1 MKTLNYNYHD
11 SLIDKVKISETTF
24 TFYIDL
30 YSIFY
35 PSKPK
40 VKLSF
45 KLKDNYSNC
54 KNWTDLLFQTFN
66 KQVNYL
72 GARLDNIKIQN
83 TNLNSNT
90 LSCTIECDHMDILNF
105 QFSNFKETEIKRE
118 IHIDEQLLSI
128 CSDILRENLSVEEW
142 TKNESDDE
150 FQTENYEGGF
160 DGTEKQFV
168 FSFYDGN
175 EYWFQMT
182 LQQVK
187 EISSGKLKSVY
198 GILSE
203 YYND

>member
-11 SLIDKVKISETTF
+11 SLIDKVKITETTF

-40 VKLSF
+40 VKISF
-45 KLKDNYSNC
+45 SLTDNYSNC
-54 KNWTDLLFQTFN
+54 KSWTELLFQTFA
-66 KQVNYL
+66 KQENYL

-83 TNLNSNT
+83 TDLNSKT
-90 LSCTIECDHMDILNF
+90 ILCTIECDHMHILNF
-105 QFSNFKETEIKRE
+105 QSSSFKETEIKRE

-128 CSDILRENLSVEEW
+128 CSDILKENLSVEEW
-142 TKNESDDE
+142 TEIKSDDM

-160 DGTEKQFV
+160 DGTEKEFV
-168 FSFYDGN
+168 FRFYDN
-175 EYWFQMT
+175 SEYWFQMT
-182 LQQVK
+182 LQQVND
-187 EISSGKLKSVY
+187 ISSGQLKSVF
-198 GILSE
+198 GIQSD

>member
-11 SLIDKVKISETTF
+11 SLIDKIKITETTF

-45 KLKDNYSNC
+45 TLTDNYNIC
-54 KNWTDLLFQTFN
+54 KDWTDLLFQTFE
-66 KQVNYL
+66 KSENYL
-72 GARLDNIKIQN
+72 GARLDNIKIKKPD
-83 TNLNSNT
+83 LNSKI
-90 LSCTIECDHMDILNF
+90 LLCTIECDHMDIFHF
-105 QFSNFKETEIKRE
+105 QSSSVKETEIKKE

-128 CSDILRENLSVEEW
+128 CSNIQKENLSVEEW
-142 TKNESDDE
+142 AEIESDDM

-160 DGTEKQFV
+160 DGTEKEFV
-168 FSFYDGN
+168 FSFYGDN

-187 EISSGKLKSVY
+187 EISSGKLKSVF
-198 GILSE
+198 GIQSD